1 MLHDWASK
9 AAQHIYDELPRIR
22 NRPRVER
29 IAAIIA
35 TYAEPLVVLLLESKR
50 EHGYDEDG
58 DPCDWWNY
66 IVNEGEEHKACTC
79 GAAAWNARIDAAL
92 SGSSIKT

>member
-9 AAQHIYDELPRIR
+9 AAQHIYNELPRIR
-22 NRPRVER
+22 NRPRVEH

-35 TYAEPLVVLLLESKR
+35 TYAEPLISLLQESKR
-50 EHGYDEDG
+50 EHEEM
-58 DPCDWWNY
+58 CANQR
-66 IVNEGEEHKACTC
+66 IVFTGVCHC
-79 GAAAWNARIDAAL
+79 GADAWNARVDEAL